1 MKKYT
6 PLYIRIDTR
15 RFQETGEILPVSRPK
30 TVDELFGNVGKAPK
44 GGFSITREHN
54 LIQAIRCLKGKMGIL
69 FAYLIENRDPNNQ
82 LLYDS
87 ALIAKNTGLTQKSV
101 IDNLKYFE
109 ECGIIARKSQIIML
123 FPGIVHRGNRLR
135 EGQLIKIFGDM
146 QKSKKESEESNENP
160 SSL

>member
-6 PLYIRIDTR
+6 PLYIQIDTK
-15 RFQETGEILPVSRPK
+15 RFQETGEIFPISKPK

-54 LIQAIRCLKGKMGIL
+54 LIQTFRYLKGKMGIL
-69 FAYLIENRDPNNQ
+69 LAYLIENRDPNNQ

-109 ECGIIARKSQIIML
+109 KCGIIARTSQTIML

-135 EGQLIKIFGDM
+135 EGQLIKIFNDI
-146 QKSKKESEESNENP
+146 QKEKKQEAEE
-160 SSL
+160 